1 MGRRSALSLAAALAG
16 SGLLIAGTPARAA
29 SADEGPSFSCRYAR
43 STAEKL
49 VCGDPDLAA
58 LDRQLANTYSNM
70 AGQPINRVR
79 LKAGQARWM
88 RQVRDACND
97 AACVRRAYRSRNAEL
112 LDQSRRAASPAAYDE
127 TQPFPAPAPL
137 LSQARAVIGRL
148 CDAASQIPATGF
160 RPTPGALPV
169 ITRNAVV
176 RVAEKDGVRFA
187 FLMATRNDD
196 PGTCKVADVAVMPP
210 ASAGNSFLECT
221 LDDPQSLGLGV
232 RKTGRRTPVGF
243 WRIDAEAGR
252 LDRQPLAVLGAQT
265 SIRCTQ
271 PEGGE

>member
-16 SGLLIAGTPARAA
+16 SSLLIASTPVQAGNPDA
-29 SADEGPSFSCRYAR
+29 GPSFPCRYAR

-70 AGQPINRVR
+70 AGQPIDQAR
-79 LKAGQARWM
+79 LKADQGHWM
-88 RQVRDACND
+88 RQVRDACTD

-127 TQPFPAPAPL
+127 TRPFPAPPAL
-137 LSQARAVIGRL
+137 LSQARAVIGRP
-148 CDAASQIPATGF
+148 CGPGSQIPSRAF
-160 RPTPGALPV
+160 KPTPGALPV

-196 PGTCKVADVAVMPP
+196 PKTCKVADVAVMPP
-210 ASAGNSFLECT
+210 ASAGNDFLECT

-243 WRIDAEAGR
+243 WRIDAETGR
-252 LDRQPLAVLGAQT
+252 LDRQPLSVLGAQT